1 MPSLELKLLNIE
13 TKSVS
18 YRSFHKIHNFI
29 YLHESQLKFHT
40 VSETHFVYNIGKEYF
55 FPVASFLSNSA
66 GMSLIFRSELF
77 NIYIRKN

>member
-18 YRSFHKIHNFI
+18 YRSFPKIHNFI

-55 FPVASFLSNSA
+55 FPVANFFIQLSRNVA
-66 GMSLIFRSELF
+66 DFQ
-77 NIYIRKN
+77 IRTV